1 MMNSFL
7 HKGSNV
13 AWVVLMVATAIGW
26 WLGNANQS
34 GSESVKLATAGV
46 IIVSFIK
53 VWVVGF
59 QFMELKH
66 APWWLRHIYDAWVV
80 LISIALVVICVR

>member
-1 MMNSFL
+1 MNNRFL
-7 HKGSNV
+7 SKGTNV
-13 AWVVLMVATAIGW
+13 AWLILMVATGIGW
-26 WLGNANQS
+26 WLGQTNQS
-34 GSESVKLATAGV
+34 ETEGVKLATAGV

-66 APWWLRHIYDAWVV
+66 APWWLKHIYNAWV
-80 LISIALVVICVR
+80 LIISFTLIIICIG

>member
-1 MMNSFL
+1 MMNTFL
-7 HKGSNV
+7 SKGTNV
-13 AWVVLMVATAIGW
+13 AWLILMVATGIGW
-26 WLGNANQS
+26 WLGHTNQS
-34 GSESVKLATAGV
+34 GSEVAKLTTAGV

-66 APWWLRHIYDAWVV
+66 APWWLKHIYNAWV
-80 LISIALVVICVR
+80 LIISFTLIIICIG